1 MDILNE
7 LKNVYNLP
15 KSGLYALIWALAD
28 EIVKLRRQL
37 AAQAG
42 EKAA

>member
-1 MDILNE
+1 MDLLHD
-7 LKNVYNLP
+7 LKNDYNLP

-37 AAQAG
+37 AAKAG

>member
-1 MDILNE
+1 MNVLNE

-15 KSGLYALIWALAD
+15 KSGLYAIIWALAD

-37 AAQAG
+37 AAKAG